1 MYSQEITRTHRS
13 AFVLV
18 LDRSASMQQQVR
30 FGELLMS
37 KAEAVAYTA
46 NALLTELIDRSRRTD
61 GLRDYYDVAVVGYC
75 NDEVEMLLCEDGFLS
90 IERLAAREPKMSRL
104 A

>member
-46 NALLTELIDRSRRTD
+46 NILITELIDRSRRKD
-61 GLRDYYDVAVVGYC
+61 GVRNYYDIKENTYEYENKRKPAFYTWSF
-75 NDEVEMLLCEDGFLS
+75 NLLLLGSDFCP
-90 IERLAAREPKMSRL
+90 A
-104 A
+104 

>member
-46 NALLTELIDRSRRTD
+46 NLKSLT
-61 GLRDYYDVAVVGYC
+61 
-75 NDEVEMLLCEDGFLS
+75 LS
-90 IERLAAREPKMSRL
+90 QFSIGIV
-104 A
+104 